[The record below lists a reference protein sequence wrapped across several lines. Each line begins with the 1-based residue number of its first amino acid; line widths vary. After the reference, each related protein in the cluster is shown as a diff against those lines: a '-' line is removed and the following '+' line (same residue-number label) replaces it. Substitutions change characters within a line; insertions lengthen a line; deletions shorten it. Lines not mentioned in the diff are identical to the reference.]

1 MFVKFL
7 PVIQKVLKRTWDN
20 SHILYTYDIF
30 ISKLNEDHTSEKVSD
45 SRFRNLLKGYKEDKE
60 SLIISNEEKSKK
72 IIESSSK
79 IKNVN
84 QFMNIIKKYTD
95 IKVLAAKIQNGFID
109 MIIVHEL
116 VYEEMIR
123 KQQVNIHYKF
133 IGKLTTE

>member
-20 SHILYTYDIF
+20 SYILYTYDIF

-84 QFMNIIKKYTD
+84 QFMNIIKKYKD
-95 IKVLAAKIQNGFID
+95 IKVLAAKNKMDLLI
-109 MIIVHEL
+109 
-116 VYEEMIR
+116 
-123 KQQVNIHYKF
+123 
-133 IGKLTTE
+133 